1 MQGTLVRSLTGQ
13 DDTCRGPRS
22 GKITRASGRL
32 SPSTTTSERMR
43 YSHRSPCALQPRSET
58 GGARAPR
65 LESSPTLQLGRAL
78 AATKTQHSQ
87 INKLI
92 KQTGSDGH
100 FVNIAPVPTP
110 FTVLEMPGSPS
121 DKLLWDCGNLWEQNQ
136 TSLKRVQLIKWYFL
150 NVFKSRFHSCIFL
163 CSLSQKKKKTQ
174 KTKKQWYGGVVFSSE
189 SGPAPKAL
197 DWLHWAPRPLG
208 WFTLWKYQQNQT
220 GLGGFHQ
227 LPMPVFRDQTHV
239 QHRRVNNYEEWN
251 VLESDKSKQWKPVFC
266 CIFLFFKIMFQKQ
279 NRLSEKL
286 IHQHL
291 RISGRR
297 THGNSRVSGARPSLS
312 ASSQTSWSYFS
323 W

>member
-58 GGARAPR
+58 GGARAPQ

-163 CSLSQKKKKTQ
+163 CSLSQKKKKNTKNK
-174 KTKKQWYGGVVFSSE
+174 KTMVWWCGVLIRVRSSPE
-189 SGPAPKAL
+189 GPRLAAL
-197 DWLHWAPRPLG
+197 GPTP
-208 WFTLWKYQQNQT
+208 T
-220 GLGGFHQ
+220 GLVHT
-227 LPMPVFRDQTHV
+227 VEV
-239 QHRRVNNYEEWN
+239 SA
-251 VLESDKSKQWKPVFC
+251 ESNG
-266 CIFLFFKIMFQKQ
+266 L
-279 NRLSEKL
+279 
-286 IHQHL
+286 
-291 RISGRR
+291 GRF
-297 THGNSRVSGARPSLS
+297 PS
-312 ASSQTSWSYFS
+312 ASYACVQRSDTCAAQKS
-323 W
+323 